1 MNLDFG
7 LKLTQEQKLVMTMQM
22 QLSLNVLQ
30 MSTYE
35 LLQHVN
41 KELQENIVL
50 ECNDNDF
57 IRERNEEINHKDLIK
72 YLEFDN
78 YSSKNYHVQEVNEEI
93 SPLYFVSNKTT
104 LKDYLTEQLI
114 ESDINNKELKI
125 CKYIIANLDSKG
137 YLECS
142 LNIICEKL
150 HINREL
156 CNKCLKVVQS
166 LEPCGVGARNLV
178 ECLLLQVDRK
188 GLSDIHLKEIISNY
202 LPQLAECKT
211 TYIAKKL
218 GISPFEVQRISDI
231 IKTLEPKPSRGF
243 SEGEDIGYIIPDAY
257 IRKINNEYLIIMND
271 NILPKLNIN
280 KVYREVINMSDDK
293 VAIDYVKDK
302 INSAVFLMKS
312 IENRK
317 NTLYRVLQEILSF
330 QHEYFELGDQ
340 YLKPMTIKSIANT
353 LELHES
359 TVSRAIRDKYIALND
374 GKIKKIKELFT
385 NSLNVNNEELSTHNI
400 KKMLKVVIDKED
412 KKRPLSDSTISE
424 MLNDRG
430 VTISRRTVAKYRE
443 EMGIKSSTQRKR
455 L

>member
-7 LKLTQEQKLVMTMQM
+7 LKLTQEQKLIMTMQM

-50 ECNDNDF
+50 ECNDNDY
-57 IRERNEEINHKDLIK
+57 IREKNEEINHKELIK

-78 YSSKNYHVQEVNEEI
+78 YSSKNYQVQEVNEEI

-142 LNIICEKL
+142 LDIICEKL

-188 GLSDIHLKEIISNY
+188 GLSDTFLKEIISNY
-202 LPQLAECKT
+202 LPQLAESKI
-211 TYIAKKL
+211 TYIAKEL
-218 GISPFEVQRISDI
+218 GISPLEVQRISDL

-257 IRKINNEYLIIMND
+257 IRKINNEYIIIMND

-280 KVYREVINMSDDK
+280 KVYKEVINMSNDK

-302 INSAVFLMKS
+302 INNAIFLIKS
-312 IENRK
+312 IESRK
-317 NTLYRVLQEILSF
+317 NTLYKVLQEILSF
-330 QHEYFELGDQ
+330 QYEYFQLGDQ

-385 NSLNVNNEELSTHNI
+385 NSLNVNNEELSTNNI
-400 KKMLKVVIDKED
+400 KKMLKEVIDKED
-412 KKRPLSDSTISE
+412 KRKPLSDSAISE
-424 MLNDRG
+424 ILNARG
-430 VTISRRTVAKYRE
+430 VSISRRTVAKYRE
-443 EMGIKSSTQRKR
+443 EMEIKSSTRRKR